1 MVLPKS
7 NMSSLFAFLIGLV
20 LLTSA
25 RSFVPDSSLW
35 RSGLPL
41 HSAPASSEK
50 SKVSGM
56 TRTVM
61 GPPVETKPDY
71 ERMHGP
77 LGKIMDKVF
86 MTVFRTQMAN
96 KIGMDSQLPKVSKSL
111 LCMDEWTCVD
121 CVAYSFLMRRMT
133 MLALWNWHLP

>member
-1 MVLPKS
+1 
-7 NMSSLFAFLIGLV
+7 
-20 LLTSA
+20 
-25 RSFVPDSSLW
+25 
-35 RSGLPL
+35 
-41 HSAPASSEK
+41 
-50 SKVSGM
+50 
-56 TRTVM
+56 M

-96 KIGMDSQLPKVSKSL
+96 KIGMDSQLPKVSESL
-111 LCMDEWTCVD
+111 LCMDEWICVD